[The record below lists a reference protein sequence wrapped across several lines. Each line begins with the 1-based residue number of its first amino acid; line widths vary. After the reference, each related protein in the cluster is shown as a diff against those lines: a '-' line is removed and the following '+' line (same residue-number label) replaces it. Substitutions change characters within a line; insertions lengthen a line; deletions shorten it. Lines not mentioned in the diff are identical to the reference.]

1 MRIAVMAAGAV
12 GGYFGARLAAA
23 GHDVFFIARGAHRD
37 AMLKNGLTIES
48 VHGDVHLEKPNVS
61 DDPAKVGPVDVVL
74 FAVKLWDTEKA
85 AEQARPLL
93 GPNTRVVTLQNGV
106 DSYERIA
113 PIVGP
118 ERAIPG
124 VTYVVTVIDRPGVIK
139 QTSTFQSIICGT
151 SDGRPDAPLEAFVA
165 AAKAAG
171 IPITLSDN
179 IARDRWHKFIFLS
192 ATSGATAVTR
202 NPMGL
207 ILADPDTRA
216 LFRNIMRETLAVGQ
230 AKGVALD
237 SGFVDERMAFADKNV
252 PPTMKAS
259 MANDLD
265 RGNRLE
271 LDWLAGEVCRLGKE
285 LNVPTPVNDTI
296 YAALKL
302 HRMGTQK
309 N

>member
-1 MRIAVMAAGAV
+1 MRIAAMAAGAV

-23 GHDVFFIARGAHRD
+23 GHDVFFIARGAHLQ
-37 AMLKNGLTIES
+37 AIKKNGLVVES
-48 VHGDVHLEKPNVS
+48 AHGDLHLSHPNVT
-61 DDPAKVGPVDVVL
+61 DDPAAVGPVDVVL
-74 FAVKLWDTEKA
+74 FTVKLWDTEQA

-93 GPNTRVVTLQNGV
+93 GPKTRVITLQNGV

-113 PIVGP
+113 PIVGA

-124 VTYVVTVIDRPGVIK
+124 ITYVVTVIDRPGVIK
-139 QTSTFQSIICGT
+139 QTSTFQTITCGT
-151 SDGRPDAPLEAFVA
+151 IDGRPDAPLAAFVD

-171 IPITLSDN
+171 INITLSDN
-179 IARDRWHKFIFLS
+179 IQRERWHKFIFLS
-192 ATSGATAVTR
+192 ATSGSTAVTR
-202 NPMGL
+202 MPMGP

-230 AKGVALD
+230 ASGVALD
-237 SGFVDERMAFADKNV
+237 DAYVDERMAFADKNV
-252 PPTMKAS
+252 PPSMKAS

-271 LDWLAGEVCRLGKE
+271 LDWLAGQVSRLGKKYG
-285 LNVPTPVNDTI
+285 VPTPVNDTI

-302 HRMGTQK
+302 HRMGSPV
-309 N
+309 

>member
-1 MRIAVMAAGAV
+1 MRIAAMAAGAV

-23 GHDVFFIARGAHRD
+23 GHDVFFIARGVHRD

-48 VHGDVHLEKPNVS
+48 VHGDVHLPKPNVT

-74 FAVKLWDTEKA
+74 FAVKLWDTERA
-85 AEQARPLL
+85 AEQTRPLL
-93 GPNTRVVTLQNGV
+93 GPDTRVITLQNGV
-106 DSYERIA
+106 DSYERVA
-113 PIVGP
+113 PIVGT

-124 VTYVVTVIDRPGVIK
+124 VTYVVSVIERPGVIK
-139 QTSTFQSIICGT
+139 QASKFQSITCGT

-179 IARDRWHKFIFLS
+179 IERDRWHKFIFLS
-192 ATSGATAVTR
+192 GTSGVTAVTR
-202 NPMGL
+202 NPMGP

-216 LFRNIMRETLAVGQ
+216 LFRNIMLETYTVGR
-230 AKGVALD
+230 AKGVAID
-237 SGFVDERMAFADKNV
+237 DGYVDERMAFADKNV
-252 PPTMKAS
+252 PATMKAS

-271 LDWLAGEVCRLGKE
+271 LDWLAGQVCRLGRE
-285 LNVPTPVNDTI
+285 LKVPTPVNDTI

-302 HRMGTQK
+302 QRMGTAK
-309 N
+309 

>member
-1 MRIAVMAAGAV
+1 MRIAAMAAGAV

-23 GHDVFFIARGAHRD
+23 GHDVFFIARGAHRE
-37 AMLKNGLTIES
+37 AMEKNGLKIES
-48 VHGDVHLEKPNVS
+48 VHGDLHLPKPNVT
-61 DDPAKVGPVDVVL
+61 DDPAAVGPVDVVL

-85 AEQARPLL
+85 AEQAKPLI
-93 GPNTRVVTLQNGV
+93 GPDTRVITLQNGV

-113 PIVGP
+113 PIIGA
-118 ERAIPG
+118 EHTIPG
-124 VTYVVTVIDRPGVIK
+124 VTYVVTVIERPGVIK
-139 QTSTFQSIICGT
+139 QASQFQSITCGT
-151 SDGRPDAPLEAFVA
+151 IDGRPDAYLQAFVD
-165 AAKAAG
+165 AAKAAK

-179 IARDRWHKFIFLS
+179 IERDRWHKFIFLS

-202 NPMGL
+202 ATMGP
-207 ILADPDTRA
+207 ILADPDTRT

-237 SGFVDERMAFADKNV
+237 DGFVDERMAFADKNV
-252 PPTMKAS
+252 PASMKAS

-271 LDWLAGEVCRLGKE
+271 LDWLAGEVCRLGRE
-285 LNVPTPVNDTI
+285 LKVPTPVNDTI

-302 HRMGTQK
+302 HRMGRSG
-309 N
+309 

>member
-12 GGYFGARLAAA
+12 GGYYGARLAAA
-23 GHDVFFIARGAHRD
+23 GHEVHFIARGAHRD
-37 AMLKNGLTIES
+37 AIAKNGLTVES
-48 VHGDVHLEKPNVS
+48 VHGDVHLPKVNVT

-85 AEQARPLL
+85 AEAAKPLL
-93 GPNTRVVTLQNGV
+93 GPNTRVITLQNGV

-113 PIVGP
+113 PIVGAA
-118 ERAIPG
+118 RAIAG

-139 QTSTFQSIICGT
+139 QTSKFQSIICG
-151 SDGRPDAPLEAFVA
+151 SIDGRADAPLSAFVD
-165 AAKAAG
+165 AAKAAR
-171 IPITLSDN
+171 IEISLSDN
-179 IARDRWHKFIFLS
+179 IQRDRWHKFIFLS

-202 NPMGL
+202 NSMGP

-216 LFRNIMRETLAVGQ
+216 LFRNIMRETLAVGK

-237 SGFVDERMAFADKNV
+237 DGYVDERMAFADKNV
-252 PPTMKAS
+252 PASMKAS

-271 LDWLAGEVCRLGKE
+271 LDWLAGQVCRLGRE
-285 LNVPTPVNDTI
+285 LKVATPVNDTI

-302 HRMGTQK
+302 HRMGSAK
-309 N
+309 S